1 MLGLHVFGVRFF
13 IEHTFLFPRS
23 GIVAGQFRMVLVA
36 VQFNHVNLAAV
47 RTPRD
52 VGEITVGGVAGLQPN
67 GLFRNRVEHAN
78 GHLVRLFSGHGILA
92 GIGGGNP
99 RGDVHLRIVGHHALV
114 HTVKGQ
120 QLSVRAPK
128 RAFDDAKLVAVY
140 GLAIH
145 EVVAS
150 VLGHGDGFSVFT
162 FDDIQ
167 ILFPHE
173 SQVVRGRCAIQG
185 SRVGGIGLCIDF
197 FPFFEINDGVCPC
210 VG

>member
-128 RAFDDAKLVAVY
+128 RAFDDAELVAVY

-150 VLGHGDGFSVFT
+150 VLGHGDGFSVFP

-167 ILFPHE
+167 VLFPHE
-173 SQVVRGRCAIQG
+173 SQVVRGCRAIQG
-185 SRVGGIGLCIDF
+185 CRVGGIGLSIDF
-197 FPFFEINDGVCPC
+197 FPFLEINDGVCPC
-210 VG
+210 GG